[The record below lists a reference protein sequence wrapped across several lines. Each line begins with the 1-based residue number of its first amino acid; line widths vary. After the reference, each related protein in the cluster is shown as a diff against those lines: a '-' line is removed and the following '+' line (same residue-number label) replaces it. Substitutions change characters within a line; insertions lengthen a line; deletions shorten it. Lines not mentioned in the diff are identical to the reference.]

1 MGLSFLLLVTFG
13 FFTLY
18 FIHEIALPGAVFD
31 DFFIQWFLFIVCVF
45 VGFFAFGLIGEQRF
59 HNAMHNFKD
68 IPSTADPVEVIDG
81 FQTVL
86 DYTYSSYFL
95 PGQGRR
101 LRNHV
106 IMQFA
111 DYLLFAGRDDSRA
124 QKIFLKAFLLQ
135 PEDSPYRAP
144 LLSILGRG
152 GDLTTGEI
160 DLLLVILKAE
170 EFCDDVIVSHLASLF
185 LRKRLFTRKTEP
197 VFLSALENGSED
209 SEEIVGFVLPQLLE
223 KNRVDMF
230 ALRFYLGA
238 LPWKGSGVSRAREL
252 VARVYCEANLKG
264 IDPSLHQRCEE
275 AFQELDLDRRTEL
288 MREVEKSRFSSKIGR
303 IKLFSRD
310 DLCQLEKLKV
320 RMGLAKSFSEYFGD
334 GLRGLF
340 NIIRSLAQLLVLRFL
355 DGLVAFGRLSLK
367 TRIIAVSVCVI
378 LLMAGLGF
386 RDWKIQQEH
395 AARAELGKKRVAEG
409 KGLGR
414 GKGVKIHT
422 LQVAA
427 FTSSKQA
434 SRLVDSLTQKGIKNV
449 YQVKSKNKS
458 GGNWYKI
465 RIGRFDSKEDARRLA
480 SQLIGQKSIKN
491 YFIIS
496 LNVK

>member
-1 MGLSFLLLVTFG
+1 MGLSFLLMITFG

-18 FIHEIALPGAVFD
+18 FIHEVALPSTAFD
-31 DFFIQWFLFIVCVF
+31 DSFLQWFLFVISVF
-45 VGFFAFGLIGEQRF
+45 VGFFAFGLVGEQRF

-68 IPSTADPVEVIDG
+68 ISSTADPVDVIDG

-86 DYTYSSYFL
+86 DFTYSSYFL

-106 IMQFA
+106 IMHFA

-185 LRKRLFTRKTEP
+185 LRKYLFTRKTEP
-197 VFLSALENGSED
+197 VFLSALESGSEE
-209 SEEIVGFVLPQLLE
+209 SEGIVGFVLPRLLE
-223 KNRVDMF
+223 NQRSDSF

-238 LPWKGSGVSRAREL
+238 LPWKSPGTSQAREIT
-252 VARVYCEANLKG
+252 ARAYCEGNLKG
-264 IDPSLHQRCEE
+264 IDPSLHQKCEE
-275 AFQELDLDRRTEL
+275 AFQELDLERRTEL
-288 MREVEKSRFSSKIGR
+288 MREVEESRFASKVGK
-303 IKLFSRD
+303 IKLFSRG
-310 DLCQLEKLKV
+310 DLRQLEKLKV
-320 RMGLAKSFSEYFGD
+320 RIGLSKSFAEYFG
-334 GLRGLF
+334 GWFGALF
-340 NIIRSLAQLLVLRFL
+340 KFVRSLAQLLVLGFL
-355 DGLVAFGRLSLK
+355 DGLVAFSRLNLR
-367 TRIIAVSVCVI
+367 TRVTVVSALVI
-378 LLMAGLGF
+378 LLMAGLGY
-386 RDWKIQQEH
+386 RDWQVQQEN
-395 AARAELGKKRVAEG
+395 ATRMELEAKRTGEG
-409 KGLGR
+409 KNLGR
-414 GKGVKIHT
+414 EGGVEIHT

-427 FTSSKQA
+427 FPSSKQA
-434 SRLVDSLTQKGIKNV
+434 SRLVDSLTKKGIRGV
-449 YQVKSKNKS
+449 YQVKSKKKS

-465 RIGRFDSKEDARRLA
+465 RIGRFESKEDARRLA
-480 SQLIGQKSIKN
+480 SQLIDQKSIKN

-496 LNVK
+496 LAVN